1 MIRANMIRSK
11 LSGQTSKPREYGRL
25 RVRKIGFSSQ
35 TLLFRDCVSM
45 RGRRRKKKGKKKKRK
60 KKRKKKWKNH
70 FSRFLA
76 TLDTLRSSLNEL
88 ITNCYSIAGW
98 KKGRRRPV
106 KSRGIVQKNVLVS
119 REFRSYAIVD
129 RAIRNY
135 LKIYNRRAI
144 VMNRYDR
151 AARVLDELARLW
163 NKKNRHRSS
172 PRSSGST
179 DFLFV
184 SCLFPLLFFP
194 F

>member
-1 MIRANMIRSK
+1 MIRSK

-88 ITNCYSIAGW
+88 ITFDRRL
-98 KKGRRRPV
+98 KKGPAEAGKIPRYRT
-106 KSRGIVQKNVLVS
+106 KKCSRVPRIPFLCNCRS
-119 REFRSYAIVD
+119 RNSQLLENIQSAR
-129 RAIRNY
+129 
-135 LKIYNRRAI
+135 
-144 VMNRYDR
+144 NRY
-151 AARVLDELARLW
+151 E
-163 NKKNRHRSS
+163 
-172 PRSSGST
+172 PI
-179 DFLFV
+179 
-184 SCLFPLLFFP
+184 
-194 F
+194 